1 MNIVSRSRTIFLL
14 LKSELIQK
22 TLFRLISEPVTHTF
36 KSNNVPVLAIL
47 SRARNSS
54 QGLYYPIVFLSGLF
68 SYKKMSEPSKPVSKV
83 SEEFL
88 KGVDDLFEEQ
98 QFEEVDKQLE
108 AAEDKEDVEI
118 IWRLVRVKYNLA
130 THSKT
135 LTDAA
140 KKDLILA
147 AYFLVYNALPK
158 HEDHYA
164 IHKWLAVVLN
174 EKATFEGTKA
184 RIQQL
189 ETIKHHMNKAIE
201 LKPDDSTTLYMLG
214 MWCFEITD
222 MPWYQRKIANAI
234 FDTLPT
240 STYDEALKYFLEAE
254 KQHPLFYSQ
263 NVLML
268 GKTYM
273 RLENYEQAAYYLE
286 MTKNYPVKQDKDQLA
301 VQEATKLLAKA
312 QSYLKK

>member
-1 MNIVSRSRTIFLL
+1 MNIVSRSRLVFLA
-14 LKSELIQK
+14 LKSEFIQK
-22 TLFRLISEPVTHTF
+22 TFLFRLKSKPVPHSF
-36 KSNNVPVLAIL
+36 KSNNVPATFAIF
-47 SRARNSS
+47 SRSRNSS
-54 QGLYYPIVFLSGLF
+54 QRLYYPLVFLSGLF
-68 SYKKMSEPSKPVSKV
+68 SYKKMSDATKPVSKI
-83 SEEFL
+83 SEDFL
-88 KGVDDLFEEQ
+88 KKVDDLFEEQ
-98 QFEEVDKQLE
+98 QFEEVDKLLDE
-108 AAEDKEDVEI
+108 AEDKEDVEI
-118 IWRLVRVKYNLA
+118 IWRQVRVKYQLSQ
-130 THSKT
+130 HSKS

-140 KKDLILA
+140 KKDLILG

-201 LKPDDSTTLYMLG
+201 LKPDDSTTQYMLG

-240 STYDEALKYFLEAE
+240 SSYDEALKYFLEAE

-286 MTKNYPVKQDKDQLA
+286 MTKNYPVKQDKDQTTKFLE
-301 VQEATKLLAKA
+301 EAATA
-312 QSYLKK
+312 SGPG

>member
-1 MNIVSRSRTIFLL
+1 MNIVPRIRAFCQLVQFAVLRKYFKRSSLGSFYRVNKAISSGSVSQTFSVIF
-14 LKSELIQK
+14 
-22 TLFRLISEPVTHTF
+22 V
-36 KSNNVPVLAIL
+36 A
-47 SRARNSS
+47 
-54 QGLYYPIVFLSGLF
+54 GLF
-68 SYKKMSEPSKPVSKV
+68 SYKTKMSSDADAKPTSKV

-88 KGVDDLFEEQ
+88 KKTDDLFEEQ
-98 QFEEVDKQLE
+98 QFEEVLKMLE
-108 AAEDKEDVEI
+108 SSEFKEDVEI
-118 IWRLVRVKYNLA
+118 VWRIDRVQYNLA
-130 THSKT
+130 THSSSLSDKE
-135 LTDAA
+135 
-140 KKDLILA
+140 KKDLILS

-158 HEDHYA
+158 FENHYA

-240 STYDEALKYFLEAE
+240 SSYEEALKYFLEAE

-286 MTKNYPVKQDKDQLA
+286 MTTNYPVKQDKDQLA
-301 VQEATKLLAKA
+301 VQEATKLLEKAK
-312 QSYLKK
+312 SYLKK

>member
-1 MNIVSRSRTIFLL
+1 MNIVPRLRAFYRLL
-14 LKSELIQK
+14 EVGSLQKSQK
-22 TLFRLISEPVTHTF
+22 PDRF
-36 KSNNVPVLAIL
+36 IL
-47 SRARNSS
+47 SSLLRVNKAQPTLLRC
-54 QGLYYPIVFLSGLF
+54 GLTASRYPLILFAGLF
-68 SYKKMSEPSKPVSKV
+68 SYKKMADAGAQETGSKISD
-83 SEEFL
+83 EFL
-88 KGVDDLFEEQ
+88 KKSDDLFEEQ
-98 QFEEVDKQLE
+98 QFEEVLKLLE
-108 AAEDKEDVEI
+108 SSENQEDVEI

-135 LTDAA
+135 LSDKE
-140 KKDLILA
+140 KKEMILA
-147 AYFLVYNALPK
+147 AYYLVYNALPQ
-158 HEDHYA
+158 HENHYA

-174 EKATFEGTKA
+174 EKAAFEGNKA

-189 ETIKHHMNKAIE
+189 ETIKHHMNRAIE

-240 STYDEALKYFLEAE
+240 TSYDEALKYFLEAE

-268 GKTYM
+268 GKTYL

-301 VQEATKLLAKA
+301 VQEATKLLEKAK
-312 QSYLKK
+312 SYLKK